1 MATSITPEQM
11 IALENHQRH
20 RDLCKQWVRDI
31 ATYLRGL
38 NNGDEAWAKRRVI
51 AAGIAYHP
59 NSQDYSEWIAQM
71 TATQKGAVI
80 WDGADAAITPE
91 NLDATVDFLDA
102 NGGAKYD
109 EMANLIYDLRAQRI
123 EF

>member
-1 MATSITPEQM
+1 MATAITPAQM
-11 IALENHQRH
+11 IELENYQPH

-38 NNGDEAWAKRRVI
+38 NTGDEAWAKRRVI
-51 AAGIAYHP
+51 AASIAHHP

-71 TATQKGAVI
+71 TASQKGAVI
-80 WDGADAAITPE
+80 WDVDVAG
-91 NLDATVDFLDA
+91 TVAFLNQ

-109 EMANLIYDLRAQRI
+109 EMANLIYDLRSQRI